1 MDTLKFIRERRLKAK
16 KNIEIFQNSRDFK
29 EMRQHEKRPPK
40 PYRDKTFLYIKGYDS
55 DTGNRPMPSG
65 TVFWMSPDIEIFDGT
80 TPIANNQLVAGK
92 NYQIAV
98 TVRNGGDLPCYSC
111 HVELFI
117 CNPSLGFDPI
127 HGTLLGV
134 QMAQVQAQGDTTL
147 SFPIVA
153 TSAMI
158 GHRCLFAR
166 VFSFVNN
173 DLPMSATTFP
183 VVADRHIGQQNLN
196 IIQQNNF
203 VKVLM
208 TNEFAGQKNFQVKVV
223 PRKMDVIKGTRI
235 PQLRR
240 LISPLEAVVL
250 PDFSFRALKANTGI
264 EVNRMRASSALLL
277 NPTIA
282 RSSVHLSV
290 SDRMFLAKNPTLE
303 VSKLNILA
311 PVRKN
316 LWDFKLDKGT
326 RELEVAIPDFKL
338 KNNEAVVVDI
348 ELTDADQNKV
358 VGGIRFVVTA

>member
-1 MDTLKFIRERRLKAK
+1 METLKFIRERRQKAK

-29 EMRQHEKRPPK
+29 AMRQHEKRPPK

-55 DTGNRPMPSG
+55 DTGNRPMPAG

-117 CNPSLGFDPI
+117 CNPSLGFDPV

-134 QMAQVQAQGDTTL
+134 QTTQVQAQGDTTL

-173 DLPMSATTFP
+173 DLPSSATTFP

-203 VKVLM
+203 LKVLM

-240 LISPLEAVVL
+240 LISPLQAVVL
-250 PDFSFRALKANTGI
+250 PEFSIKPLKVNAGI
-264 EVNRMRASSALLL
+264 EINRMRATTPNRALLVR
-277 NPTIA
+277 NPA
-282 RSSVHLSV
+282 LEASN
-290 SDRMFLAKNPTLE
+290 LAVLTPL
-303 VSKLNILA
+303 
-311 PVRKN
+311 RKN

-348 ELTDADQNKV
+348 ELTDTDQNKV

>member
-1 MDTLKFIRERRLKAK
+1 MDTLKFIRERRQKAK

-134 QMAQVQAQGDTTL
+134 QTAQVQAQGDTTL

-153 TSAMI
+153 TSTMI

-173 DLPMSATTFP
+173 DLPSSATTFP
-183 VVADRHIGQQNLN
+183 VVEDRHIGQQNLN

-208 TNEFAGQKNFQVKVV
+208 TNEFAAQKNFQVKVV

-240 LISPLEAVVL
+240 LISPLQAVVL
-250 PDFSFRALKANTGI
+250 PEFSIKPLKVNAGI
-264 EVNRMRASSALLL
+264 EINRMRATTPNRALLVR
-277 NPTIA
+277 NPA
-282 RSSVHLSV
+282 
-290 SDRMFLAKNPTLE
+290 LE
-303 VSKLNILA
+303 VANLAVLA

-316 LWDFKLDKGT
+316 LWDFKLEKGT

>member
-1 MDTLKFIRERRLKAK
+1 MDTLKFIRERRQKAK

-55 DTGNRPMPSG
+55 DTGNRPMPTG

-134 QMAQVQAQGDTTL
+134 QTTQVQAQGDTTL

-173 DLPMSATTFP
+173 DLPSSATTFP

-240 LISPLEAVVL
+240 LISPLQAVVL
-250 PDFSFRALKANTGI
+250 PEFSIKPLKVNAGI
-264 EVNRMRASSALLL
+264 EINRMRVTTPNRALLVR
-277 NPTIA
+277 NA
-282 RSSVHLSV
+282 
-290 SDRMFLAKNPTLE
+290 ALE
-303 VSKLNILA
+303 VSNLA
-311 PVRKN
+311 VLPPVRKN

>member
-1 MDTLKFIRERRLKAK
+1 MDTLKFIRERRQKAK

-55 DTGNRPMPSG
+55 DTGNRPMPTG

-134 QMAQVQAQGDTTL
+134 QTTQVQAQGDTTL

-173 DLPMSATTFP
+173 DLPSSATTFP

-240 LISPLEAVVL
+240 LISPLQAVVL
-250 PDFSFRALKANTGI
+250 PEFSIKPLKVNAGI
-264 EVNRMRASSALLL
+264 EINRMRATTPNRALLVR
-277 NPTIA
+277 NPA
-282 RSSVHLSV
+282 
-290 SDRMFLAKNPTLE
+290 LE
-303 VSKLNILA
+303 VANLAVLA

-316 LWDFKLDKGT
+316 LWDFKLEKGT

-348 ELTDADQNKV
+348 ELTDTDQNKL

>member
-1 MDTLKFIRERRLKAK
+1 MDTLKFIRERRQKAK

-55 DTGNRPMPSG
+55 DTGNRPMLTG

-134 QMAQVQAQGDTTL
+134 QTTQVQAQGDTTL

-173 DLPMSATTFP
+173 DLPSSATTFP

-240 LISPLEAVVL
+240 LISPLQAVVL
-250 PDFSFRALKANTGI
+250 PEFSIKPLKVNAGI
-264 EVNRMRASSALLL
+264 EINRMRATTPNRALLVR
-277 NPTIA
+277 NA
-282 RSSVHLSV
+282 
-290 SDRMFLAKNPTLE
+290 ALE
-303 VSKLNILA
+303 VSNLA
-311 PVRKN
+311 VLPPVRKN

>member
-1 MDTLKFIRERRLKAK
+1 MDTLKFIRERRQKAK

-55 DTGNRPMPSG
+55 DTGNRPMPTG

-134 QMAQVQAQGDTTL
+134 QTTQVQAQGDTTL

-173 DLPMSATTFP
+173 DLPSSATTFP

-208 TNEFAGQKNFQVKVV
+208 TNEFAGHKNFQVKVV

-240 LISPLEAVVL
+240 LISPLQAVVL
-250 PDFSFRALKANTGI
+250 PEFSIKPLKVNAGI
-264 EVNRMRASSALLL
+264 EINRMRVTTPNRALLVR
-277 NPTIA
+277 NA
-282 RSSVHLSV
+282 
-290 SDRMFLAKNPTLE
+290 ALE
-303 VSKLNILA
+303 VSNLA
-311 PVRKN
+311 VLPPVRKN

>member
-1 MDTLKFIRERRLKAK
+1 MDTLKFIRERRQKAK

-134 QMAQVQAQGDTTL
+134 QTAQVQAQGDTTL

-173 DLPMSATTFP
+173 DLPSSATTFP
-183 VVADRHIGQQNLN
+183 VVEDRHIGQQNLN

-208 TNEFAGQKNFQVKVV
+208 TNEFEGQKNFQVKVV

-240 LISPLEAVVL
+240 LISPLQAVVL
-250 PDFSFRALKANTGI
+250 PEFSIKPLKVNAGI
-264 EVNRMRASSALLL
+264 EINRMRATTPNRALLVR
-277 NPTIA
+277 NPA
-282 RSSVHLSV
+282 
-290 SDRMFLAKNPTLE
+290 LE
-303 VSKLNILA
+303 VANLA
-311 PVRKN
+311 VLTPVRKN
-316 LWDFKLDKGT
+316 LWDFKLEKGT